1 MVTIKSNQELEIMRE
16 NAKILAGILRRI
28 KDEAHEGVSTL
39 KLDTLAEKLMRE
51 SGVDPAFK
59 GYRGYPAS
67 VCTSINDEVVHGI
80 PSKNRVLKRGDV
92 LSIDTGIKR
101 KGYFADLATT
111 LVVGGQPSER
121 AHKLINVAW
130 EALDRGIEKAVPGNR
145 VSDISNA
152 IGTYVESQGFSV
164 VKTFVGHGI
173 GRAMH
178 EDPQVPNYGPAG
190 KGTRLRPGM
199 VLAIEPMVKEDR
211 DEAEVDDDGWTVRTP
226 HGGLAAHVE
235 EMVLITEQG
244 PERLSMANREEVLV
258 R

>member
-1 MVTIKSNQELEIMRE
+1 MVTIKSDHELEIMRE
-16 NAKILAGILRRI
+16 NAQILASILQKI
-28 KDEAHEGVSTL
+28 KETSREGASTHE
-39 KLDTLAEKLMRE
+39 LDALAERLMSE
-51 SGVDPAFK
+51 AGAEPAFK

-80 PSKNRVLKRGDV
+80 PSKQRVLKRGDV

-111 LVVGGQPSER
+111 LVVGGQPTER
-121 AHKLINVAW
+121 AQKLISVAW

-152 IGTYVESQGFSV
+152 IGTFVESQGYSV

-211 DEAEVDDDGWTVRTP
+211 EEAEVDEDGWTVRTP

-235 EMVLITEQG
+235 EMVLITAQG
-244 PERLSMANREEVLV
+244 PERLSRSTQAV
-258 R
+258 RAH

>member
-1 MVTIKSNQELEIMRE
+1 MVTIKSEHELEIMRE
-16 NAKILAGILRRI
+16 NAQILAGILEKI
-28 KDEAHEGVSTL
+28 KESSREGVSTQE
-39 KLDTLAEKLMRE
+39 LDALAEMLMTAAGAE
-51 SGVDPAFK
+51 PAFK
-59 GYRGYPAS
+59 GYRGFPAS

-80 PSKNRVLKRGDV
+80 PSKRRVLKRGDV

-101 KGYFADLATT
+101 QSYFADLATT
-111 LVVGGQPSER
+111 VVIGGQPTER
-121 AHKLINVAW
+121 AKKLIDVAW
-130 EALDRGIEKAVPGNR
+130 EALDRGIAKAISGNR

-152 IGTYVESQGFSV
+152 IGTYVESQGYSV

-199 VLAIEPMVKEDR
+199 VLAIEPMVKEDH
-211 DEAEVDDDGWTVRTP
+211 DEAEVDADGWTVRTP

-235 EMVLITEQG
+235 EMVLITETG
-244 PERLSMANREEVLV
+244 PERLSIGQRIEALAR
-258 R
+258 